1 MLRDVPQVQAFL
13 LRVMRVLLR
22 GVGSTA
28 AARRSSARGYS
39 TGDGMR
45 GRLDGHIG
53 GGRDGLWVLLEIG
66 RDDVQL
72 GSIVSDVVL

>member
-13 LRVMRVLLR
+13 LCVVRVSLG

-28 AARRSSARGYS
+28 AARRSGARGYS

-45 GRLDGHIG
+45 GRLDGHVG
-53 GGRDGLWVLLEIG
+53 GGRGGLRVLLEIG

-72 GSIVSDVVL
+72 GSIVGDVVL